1 MKNIFLGLATFSML
15 LTACSKKPISIVVP
29 ASEVTTITSNGL
41 VYSLPKTSLKIKV
54 EAKFTSIVPGPYAKF
69 AEKYLGLTGIPVSP
83 SNTWTVTGVNVVSHH
98 HADLQTLFV
107 VEPQEGF
114 NLNFLQLTKE
124 GLVIPALTAEIQSS
138 KQMVQLKP
146 ESLSGVEFV
155 DLSATPFIAAEQTT
169 HYTRVLQDSNFVR
182 VPVHKSIVVEKSAED
197 KAREAADFIFS
208 LRKRRFELLSGDA
221 DFVAEGKAAEI
232 VLREISRLESE
243 YLTLFIG
250 KSQTSTATWWFDYSP
265 DGSKKDASTILFRF
279 SEAKGVL
286 PVSDL
291 SGSPVLMSINAT
303 DSWTGTEMFEQ
314 LAIENKI
321 TKPDAIYYRIPVPV
335 QIKVHDSKVD
345 FFSQKLTLYQFGPL
359 VRMPSRFLNVIK

>member
-1 MKNIFLGLATFSML
+1 
-15 LTACSKKPISIVVP
+15 
-29 ASEVTTITSNGL
+29 
-41 VYSLPKTSLKIKV
+41 
-54 EAKFTSIVPGPYAKF
+54 
-69 AEKYLGLTGIPVSP
+69 
-83 SNTWTVTGVNVVSHH
+83 
-98 HADLQTLFV
+98 
-107 VEPQEGF
+107 
-114 NLNFLQLTKE
+114 
-124 GLVIPALTAEIQSS
+124 
-138 KQMVQLKP
+138 
-146 ESLSGVEFV
+146 V